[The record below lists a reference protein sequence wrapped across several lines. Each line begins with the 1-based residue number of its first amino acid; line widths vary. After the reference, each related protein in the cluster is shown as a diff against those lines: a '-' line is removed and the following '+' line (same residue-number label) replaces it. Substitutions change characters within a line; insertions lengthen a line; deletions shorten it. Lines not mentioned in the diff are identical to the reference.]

1 MQKACAVNCFF
12 LSSRLQKL
20 LELDFTIIL
29 NAEIISLNKF
39 SSFTNVGG
47 EHFKMAYMWM
57 DGCALWAV
65 GLDPLLAFGL

>member
-1 MQKACAVNCFF
+1 MQKAFAVIISKLFF
-12 LSSRLQKL
+12 FSSGLKKL

-47 EHFKMAYMWM
+47 KHFKMAYVDGWM
-57 DGCALWAV
+57 CTV
-65 GLDPLLAFGL
+65 GR